1 MNEFV
6 NRDGVGGV
14 ILNLRAK
21 RDAEREE
28 NRTCDDVHDNPT

>member
-1 MNEFV
+1 
-6 NRDGVGGV
+6 V